1 MTLMLLLGLFTY
13 ALLDGTIGESL
24 LFLGVF
30 LVSLLAAQQ
39 IVIAL
44 RRPKATRVDKSKCWL
59 KWIASAHL
67 AQLLVWSPA
76 LSLWPRPIGTD
87 LALQQM
93 LLIEC
98 TIGLPS
104 AVLVYLLRNREVSS
118 QEQLN

>member
-1 MTLMLLLGLFTY
+1 MTLMLLFGLFTY
-13 ALLDGTIGESL
+13 ALFEGTIGESL

-30 LVSLLAAQQ
+30 MVSLLAAQR

-44 RRPKATRVDKSKCWL
+44 RRPEHTRVAKTAGWL

-76 LSLWPRPIGTD
+76 LSLWPRPIGTE

-93 LLIEC
+93 LLIAC
-98 TIGLPS
+98 TIGVPS
-104 AVLVYLLRNREVSS
+104 AVLLFLLQNRAVSS
-118 QEQLN
+118 RAKIE